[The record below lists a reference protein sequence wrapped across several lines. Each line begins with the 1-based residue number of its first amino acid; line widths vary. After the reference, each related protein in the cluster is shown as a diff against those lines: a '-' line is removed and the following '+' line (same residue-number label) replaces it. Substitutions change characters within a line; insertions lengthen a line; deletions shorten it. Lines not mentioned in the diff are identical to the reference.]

1 MNKILVSV
9 LAVLLSASCA
19 FAQISGTKPNLIVK
33 EVDGDPIASNV
44 TTLIVTNDTLTENSN
59 SIVTIDTGGGASTA
73 DLQAVTDVGAS
84 TDNVLEA
91 AGYDTTRVDAAQY
104 SLWYEPTSAAG
115 DEYFG
120 WQANANITTSYI
132 WVAPAADAAG
142 GLTSNGSGVISIVDY
157 EEEVTEGSLA
167 DSTILSADI
176 KNGEIVTG
184 DLSATAGI
192 TLAQTAITAGR
203 SLTIATN
210 DIAADAELYTQSKAM
225 TIETPTDADNFFF
238 FVAPQALTITKVTG
252 IVEAATSAVITL
264 QECDAAG
271 DNAATIE
278 AVTADVDGTI
288 STSIDNGAID
298 AGDVIRVDIGTVT
311 GTVGQAHV
319 TVVFTLDD

>member
-1 MNKILVSV
+1 MRYVLPKVILLLLLATPLLAGTVEIMEDGTSEGFVSRINV
-9 LAVLLSASCA
+9 STGLDVSRTGITGTVTAEAGA
-19 FAQISGTKPNLIVK
+19 GSGT
-33 EVDGDPIASNV
+33 
-44 TTLIVTNDTLTENSN
+44 
-59 SIVTIDTGGGASTA
+59 
-73 DLQAVTDVGAS
+73 LQQVTDNGAS

-104 SLWYEPTSAAG
+104 SLWYEPTSATG

-120 WQANANITTSYI
+120 WQANANITTSYV

-142 GLTSNGSGVISIVDY
+142 VFKSNGSGVVSISAVAA
-157 EEEVTEGSLA
+157 A
-167 DSTILSADI
+167 DTS
-176 KNGEIVTG
+176 
-184 DLSATAGI
+184 
-192 TLAQTAITAGR
+192 ITAGR
-203 SLTIATN
+203 SLTWSTN
-210 DIAADAELYTQSKAM
+210 DLVADAELYTQSKSM

-288 STSIDNGAID
+288 STDIDNGAID

-319 TVVFTLDD
+319 TVVYTLND